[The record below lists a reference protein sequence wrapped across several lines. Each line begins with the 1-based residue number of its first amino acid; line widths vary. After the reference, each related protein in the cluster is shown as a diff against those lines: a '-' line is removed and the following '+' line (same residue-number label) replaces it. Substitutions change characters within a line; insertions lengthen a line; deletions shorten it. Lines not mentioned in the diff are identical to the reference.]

1 MATFPHSEAPLKTVQ
16 EIQFGLFSPDEIK
29 KMSVVHCEYAD
40 TMDEQKHR
48 PRERGLLDPKLG
60 TIDRNLACGTCG
72 ESQQECP
79 GHFGHIELA
88 VPVYHGGMPCLQ
100 LHVLCDLR
108 LTWCDKDF
116 SPRSRKS
123 SNRSVTTVASCWTT
137 R

>member
-1 MATFPHSEAPLKTVQ
+1 
-16 EIQFGLFSPDEIK
+16 
-29 KMSVVHCEYAD
+29 MSVVHCEYAD

-88 VPVYHGGMPCLQ
+88 VPVYHGGF
-100 LHVLCDLR
+100 
-108 LTWCDKDF
+108 LTKI
-116 SPRSRKS
+116 KKILE
-123 SNRSVTTVASCWTT
+123 SVCHNCGKLLDDEV